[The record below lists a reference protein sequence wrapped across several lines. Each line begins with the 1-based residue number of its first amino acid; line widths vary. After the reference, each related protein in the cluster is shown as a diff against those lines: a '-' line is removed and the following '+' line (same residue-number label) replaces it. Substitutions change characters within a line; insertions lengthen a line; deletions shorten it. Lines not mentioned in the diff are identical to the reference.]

1 MKLNIE
7 IDSARARAAFDK
19 APKAMNKHLGLAL
32 DRAAQEVAREAKQAA
47 PKAFSTL
54 AQSIRAVR
62 DGELARIVAPGVNY
76 ARYVEEGA
84 KPGKMPPR
92 EALLPW
98 LKFKTR
104 ATGRELR
111 NRSFLLAR
119 YIQRH
124 GTKAHPY
131 MEPTAKKMRPRVL
144 ALLIEGRDRG
154 VQEILG

>member
-1 MKLNIE
+1 MKLHIE
-7 IDSARARAAFDK
+7 IDSARAQQAFERA
-19 APKAMNKHLGLAL
+19 PRVMNKHLGLAL
-32 DRAAQEVAREAKQAA
+32 DRAAEEVAREARQAA

-54 AQSIRAVR
+54 AQSIRAER

-76 ARYVEEGA
+76 ARPVEEGT

-98 LKFKTR
+98 LKQKTG

-131 MEPTAKKMRPRVL
+131 MEPTVAKMRPRVL
-144 ALLIEGRDRG
+144 ALLIQGRDRG